1 LSVNNRFFYAQN
13 KWKNKA
19 TWRRFQMA
27 NNQVSVGISN
37 RHIHLSQA
45 DLETLFG
52 KGHQLTPTK
61 NLSQP
66 GQFACEETVN
76 LIGPKSTLAKVRILG
91 PVRAATQVEISRT
104 DSFPL
109 GVTPPV
115 RDSGSVSGSAGITI
129 EGPKGRIEIKEGVI
143 IAQRHLHLH
152 TDEAKE
158 LGLQDKNW
166 ISVKFEGDRGVVFN
180 RVLVRVGPKFA
191 KDLHLDTDEANAAGL
206 KNGDLGTIIK

>member
-1 LSVNNRFFYAQN
+1 
-13 KWKNKA
+13 
-19 TWRRFQMA
+19 MA
-27 NNQVSVGISN
+27 DKLVPVGISN
-37 RHIHLSQA
+37 RHIHLSQT

-52 KGHQLTPTK
+52 KGHQLTSTK

-66 GQFACEETVN
+66 GQFACEEMVS
-76 LIGPKSTLAKVRILG
+76 LIGPKGALSKVRILG
-91 PVRAATQVEISRT
+91 PVRAVTQVEISRT

-115 RDSGSVSGSAGITI
+115 RDSGSINGSAGII
-129 EGPKGRIEIKEGVI
+129 VEGPKGRIELKEGVI

-152 TDEAKE
+152 TGEAKE
-158 LGLQDKNW
+158 LGLQDKDK
-166 ISVKFEGDRGVVFN
+166 ISVKFEGERGVVFN
-180 RVLVRVGPKFA
+180 HVLVRVGPNFA

>member
-1 LSVNNRFFYAQN
+1 
-13 KWKNKA
+13 
-19 TWRRFQMA
+19 MA
-27 NNQVSVGISN
+27 DNLVPVGISN
-37 RHIHLSQA
+37 RHVHLSEA
-45 DLETLFG
+45 DLESLFG

-76 LIGPKSTLAKVRILG
+76 LIGPKGTLSKVRILG
-91 PVRAATQVEISRT
+91 PVRKATQVEISRT

-115 RDSGSVSGSAGITI
+115 RDSGSISGSAGITI
-129 EGPKGRIEIKEGVI
+129 EGPKGRLEIKEGVI

-158 LGLQDKNW
+158 LGLNDKDW
-166 ISVKFEGDRGVVFN
+166 ISVKFEGDRSVVFN
-180 RVLVRVGPKFA
+180 RVLVRVNPNFA

-206 KNGDLGTIIK
+206 KNGDLGTIVK